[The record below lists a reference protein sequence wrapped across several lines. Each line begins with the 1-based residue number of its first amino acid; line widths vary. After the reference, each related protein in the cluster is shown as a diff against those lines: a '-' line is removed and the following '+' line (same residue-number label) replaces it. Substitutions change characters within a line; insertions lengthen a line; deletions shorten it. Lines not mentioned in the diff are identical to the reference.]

1 MGESTHAGNL
11 TYRVIE
17 AWEPPKF
24 PVNGHDLMEAGCP
37 KGRMMS
43 AVTTKLREIWKDSDF
58 LAGRESLLSEL
69 PRVLDEMDDVTVAAS
84 PKMSK
89 KERKAL
95 ANRAKLEKKLASPPR
110 TQ

>member
-1 MGESTHAGNL
+1 MSWTIL
-11 TYRVIE
+11 YRTIE
-17 AWEPPKF
+17 AWEPPRF

-43 AVTTKLREIWKDSDF
+43 AVTAKLRELWKESDF
-58 LAGRESLLSEL
+58 LVGKESLLSEI
-69 PRVLDEMDDVTVAAS
+69 PRVLDEMDDVPIAAS

-89 KERKAL
+89 KERKAM
-95 ANRAKLEKKLASPPR
+95 ARRAKNSPSPPR